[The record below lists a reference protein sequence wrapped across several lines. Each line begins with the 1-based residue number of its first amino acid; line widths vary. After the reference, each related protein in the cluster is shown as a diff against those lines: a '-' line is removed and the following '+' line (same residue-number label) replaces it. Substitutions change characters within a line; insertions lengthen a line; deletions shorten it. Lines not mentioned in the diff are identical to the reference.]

1 MADKNIWLAS
11 SDGDLNQVKFL
22 VENSGVNVNS
32 YDDNSYTPMHASISW
47 NQYDVLNYL
56 ISKGGNIDI
65 VDDDGESPL
74 FVVETLEMAR
84 YIVENLNA
92 NPNLRNK
99 EGKTVSISYNI
110 QVNFTNVVQALE
122 NFIEND
128 EHHEIQQ
135 YLLTVSDKP
144 AIQQNDNG
152 LELEE
157 SELSKRIESV
167 MIEAEQQG
175 VDPDTRLRE
184 VIGEAVMDHITQS
197 QINEHQ

>member
-99 EGKTVSISYNI
+99 EGKTVSFSYNI
-110 QVNFTNVVQALE
+110 QVKL
-122 NFIEND
+122 
-128 EHHEIQQ
+128 
-135 YLLTVSDKP
+135 Y
-144 AIQQNDNG
+144 
-152 LELEE
+152 
-157 SELSKRIESV
+157 
-167 MIEAEQQG
+167 
-175 VDPDTRLRE
+175 
-184 VIGEAVMDHITQS
+184 
-197 QINEHQ
+197 